1 MANCSR
7 HYSTGGRHT
16 SASVYSILYLWFG
29 ACNDINFQIT
39 RSRGASL
46 QIISMAIQSLV
57 PFNTGAGK
65 YGFEILLSIGL
76 GASMGM
82 CVQLTPQLIRGK
94 DQANA
99 MGAITQFRALG
110 GVVGL
115 SIATNVF
122 NDYVR
127 SKLSMFL
134 TPAQL
139 STLLQS
145 VTSGIDELPSTLQPT
160 VRSTFGAAYD
170 LQTKVMIGF
179 AVAQALAVSIMWEK
193 RLRRLA

>member
-1 MANCSR
+1 
-7 HYSTGGRHT
+7 
-16 SASVYSILYLWFG
+16 
-29 ACNDINFQIT
+29 
-39 RSRGASL
+39 
-46 QIISMAIQSLV
+46 
-57 PFNTGAGK
+57 
-65 YGFEILLSIGL
+65 
-76 GASMGM
+76 
-82 CVQLTPQLIRGK
+82 
-94 DQANA
+94 

-134 TPAQL
+134 TPEQL
-139 STLLQS
+139 SALLQS
-145 VTSGIDELPSTLQPT
+145 VTSGIDELPSALQPT
-160 VRSTFGAAYD
+160 MRSTFGSAYD

-193 RLRRLA
+193 KLRRLA